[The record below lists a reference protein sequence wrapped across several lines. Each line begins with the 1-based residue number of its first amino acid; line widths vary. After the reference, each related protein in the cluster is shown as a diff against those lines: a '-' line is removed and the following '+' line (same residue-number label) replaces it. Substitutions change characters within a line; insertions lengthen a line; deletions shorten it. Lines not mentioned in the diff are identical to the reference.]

1 MGRGNAENLRWLKL
15 GENAL
20 IKAGW
25 YGIFV
30 KNHKLCHLG
39 FSPLNGR
46 TQVLNN

>member
-30 KNHKLCHLG
+30 KNHKLCHLSSYCSFKG
-39 FSPLNGR
+39 I
-46 TQVLNN
+46 V